1 MQASFLSLTQ
11 TIVVAVSLLGCVTT
25 TPLPRR
31 AIDLNAAGALALAQG
46 DLLSAEANLSV
57 ALEFS
62 PQFVEAWINLG
73 YVELRRAN
81 FAQARRDFVRARQ
94 LNDDLPAP
102 HHALGLLS
110 EDEGE
115 TAQAEAHYRAALQV
129 DPGFAPSRVN
139 LARLLYARGQY
150 ENAREQFSRLIA
162 IAPDDVGGWLGEAET
177 LLQLGR
183 ERDAE
188 VVVERAR
195 ERLGQRPELLILVA
209 RQRMALG
216 DWDDAEALLA
226 PVVADSD
233 RERAAAAWAWIAV
246 ARIGKRDA
254 PRAREAAIAAL
265 AIDGANAVAAYAI
278 RLIVAVEPRR
288 PTERR

>member
-1 MQASFLSLTQ
+1 MQPSFLSVTQ
-11 TIVVAVSLLGCVTT
+11 TIVVAVPLLGCVATM
-25 TPLPRR
+25 PLPRP

-46 DLLSAEANLSV
+46 DLRSAEARLSV

-129 DPGFAPSRVN
+129 DPGFTPSRVN

-162 IAPDDVGGWLGEAET
+162 IAPDAVEGWLGEAET
-177 LLQLGR
+177 LIQLGR
-183 ERDAE
+183 EREAE
-188 VVVERAR
+188 GVVERAR
-195 ERLGQRPELLILVA
+195 ERLGQRPELVILVA

-216 DWDDAEALLA
+216 DWDEAEALLA
-226 PVVADSD
+226 PAVADGD

-254 PRAREAAIAAL
+254 PRAREAALAAL
-265 AIDGANAVAAYAI
+265 AIDEANAVAAYAM
-278 RLIVAVEPRR
+278 RLIAAIEQPR
-288 PTERR
+288 PTEHR

>member
-1 MQASFLSLTQ
+1 MQASFLSVTQ
-11 TIVVAVSLLGCVTT
+11 AIVVAVPLLGCVTT
-25 TPLPRR
+25 MPLPRS

-46 DLLSAEANLSV
+46 DLRSAEARLSV

-129 DPGFAPSRVN
+129 DPGFTPSRVN

-150 ENAREQFSRLIA
+150 ENAREQFLRLIA
-162 IAPDDVGGWLGEAET
+162 IAPDGVEGWLGEAET

-183 ERDAE
+183 EREAE
-188 VVVERAR
+188 GVVERAR
-195 ERLGQRPELLILVA
+195 ERLGQRPELSILVA

-226 PVVADSD
+226 PVVADRD

-254 PRAREAAIAAL
+254 PRAREAALAAL
-265 AIDGANAVAAYAI
+265 AIDGANAVAAYAMH
-278 RLIVAVEPRR
+278 LIAARERPR
-288 PTERR
+288 PIERR